1 MYFRQ
6 PTDKIARVAQ
16 DFPID
21 RAERIEV
28 SIVEVAEGPQNLG
41 GLAIEHF
48 FEGAQGRRLRRTAE
62 IISAISR

>member
-28 SIVEVAEGPQNLG
+28 SIVEVAEARKTWAGSPLNISLKALRAAG
-41 GLAIEHF
+41 N
-48 FEGAQGRRLRRTAE
+48 GAPAE